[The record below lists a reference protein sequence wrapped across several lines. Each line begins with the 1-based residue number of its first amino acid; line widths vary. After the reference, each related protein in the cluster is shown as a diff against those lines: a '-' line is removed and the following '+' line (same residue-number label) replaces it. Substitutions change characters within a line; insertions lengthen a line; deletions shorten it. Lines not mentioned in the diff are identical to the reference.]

1 MKKSRIVN
9 IIIGAAL
16 VASIGLN
23 IYQAFYDG
31 SSDSMIEYLGSS
43 EQIDITYSGI
53 LKSHE
58 KFRDGGNA
66 VISYDFE
73 HEDYK
78 ILLEKYNIAEIAG
91 NGSEYEKALRLM
103 NEFAPRLSHF
113 GNFDYSVDIE
123 ALPLLEYSLD
133 KPENGIN
140 CRCKAQILNEMLLSL
155 GIYSRKLWIM
165 PNSKYDGECHVVNEV
180 WDTTLGK
187 WVMVDISN
195 NIYWVDKEGKPL
207 SVLEIR
213 QLAVN
218 REFSTPVY
226 ADDDLSDLENSLN
239 KAYSTYLYYLK
250 NLDHMEYG
258 AVMTVGESEDFYY
271 LIPENKN
278 VTNEMVL
285 ISENNVVDTPI
296 K

>member
-58 KFRDGGNA
+58 KFTEGGNA

-91 NGSEYEKALRLM
+91 NGSEYEKTLRLM

-250 NLDHMEYG
+250 NLDHMEYC
-258 AVMTVGESEDFYY
+258 AVMTVGESEDLYY

-278 VTNEMVL
+278 VADEMVL